1 MTKTKV
7 AIAWGLQLYWKK
19 TTAQVFSC
27 EFYEIFKS
35 TFFTPLNDCFCKM
48 KLMKRAKF
56 LKSDNNKLTREHL
69 DDINFPIHKIDIDKS

>member
-7 AIAWGLQLYWKK
+7 AIAWDLQLYFKK
-19 TTAQVFSC
+19 SKAQVFSC

-35 TFFTPLNDCFCKM
+35 TFFTPLNDCFCEM

-56 LKSDNNKLTREHL
+56 LKSD
-69 DDINFPIHKIDIDKS
+69 KS